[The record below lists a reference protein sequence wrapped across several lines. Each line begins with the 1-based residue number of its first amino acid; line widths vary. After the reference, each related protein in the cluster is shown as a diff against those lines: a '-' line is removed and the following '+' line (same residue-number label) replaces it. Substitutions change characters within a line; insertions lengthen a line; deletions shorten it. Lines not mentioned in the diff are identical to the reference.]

1 MLPLADGESDGK
13 IVHTVG
19 SPSPIQPED
28 LPEVPG
34 NPDVPTPINAYTMD
48 VKLPELNQPI
58 PVAPVQVVRKVTR
71 IIVTIKLTL
80 LSSPMCPTFGTPG
93 RLR

>member
-1 MLPLADGESDGK
+1 MLPLTVGESDGK

-58 PVAPVQVVRKVTR
+58 PVTPIQVVSDCKHV
-71 IIVTIKLTL
+71 
-80 LSSPMCPTFGTPG
+80 SS
-93 RLR
+93 